1 MWICLLVEYTA
12 IISKLRRTQY
22 ISMAS
27 FHGQLLPCYLRD
39 LIMLKS
45 VITPPYPRLGR
56 SHLMTHLAKRV
67 TVWSSWLL
75 FMVMNQNEGNMS
87 ALVTDSLPGARQSI

>member
-1 MWICLLVEYTA
+1 MPLSGVYGNNFKIEAYS
-12 IISKLRRTQY
+12 IYQ
-22 ISMAS
+22 
-27 FHGQLLPCYLRD
+27 HGQLLPCYLRD

-45 VITPPYPRLGR
+45 VITPPYLRLGR
-56 SHLMTHLAKRV
+56 SHLMTHLAKPV

-75 FMVMNQNEGNMS
+75 FMVMNRNEGNMS